1 MKNLLLRKVFTITL
15 TVFIILSVFTIPTIK
30 EHNVL
35 RTNYEIETIT
45 SLKTTNIYLL
55 NEDNLLVEVK
65 VINEE
70 KELHKQIDNI
80 INYLTVNNKYIPKG
94 LKGYLSKDTKVLNSS
109 LDNDILYLDINY
121 LDNKNIPGIVYSLLS
136 LKRFSKVKITVNGKE
151 LKEYPNPI
159 DKSIG
164 INNEYLFNSRNNI
177 NRVVIYY
184 LDNINNNEYYIPV
197 TKYLNDDRDRIK
209 IIIDQL
215 KNNDNLISLVN
226 KNLELIDYREE
237 NNILFLNFNNKINK
251 DIIDEIAYSCFDNYD
266 INMVMFEF
274 NGKRQGYRIR

>member
-80 INYLTVNNKYIPKG
+80 INYLTVNNKHIPKG